1 MSKKFVRVPMTVTLQ
16 GTVLVEL
23 QENESLET
31 IDPMELEV
39 RALEN
44 FDCNND
50 EFYAVAKEKSVGA
63 DGSNAYIIDD
73 DEEDDEE
80 DDFDDECLEDDEY
93 EDDEDED
100 IEW

>member
-1 MSKKFVRVPMTVTLQ
+1 MNKKFVKVSMTVTLQ
-16 GTVLVEL
+16 GTVSVEL

-50 EFYAVAKEKSVGA
+50 EFYAVAKEKSVRA
-63 DGSNAYIIDD
+63 DGRKTAIRLQQTEMASFTA
-73 DEEDDEE
+73 
-80 DDFDDECLEDDEY
+80 
-93 EDDEDED
+93 
-100 IEW
+100 

>member
-44 FDCNND
+44 FDCNNN
-50 EFYAVAKEKSVGA
+50 EFYAVAKEKSVRA
-63 DGSNAYIIDD
+63 DGRDAAIRLQQTEMTGFTAWLSDVKGV
-73 DEEDDEE
+73 
-80 DDFDDECLEDDEY
+80 
-93 EDDEDED
+93 
-100 IEW
+100 

>member
-44 FDCNND
+44 FDCNNN
-50 EFYAVAKEKSVGA
+50 EFYAVAKEKSVSA

-93 EDDEDED
+93 EEDEDED
-100 IEW
+100 VEW

>member
-1 MSKKFVRVPMTVTLQ
+1 MNKKFVRVPMTVTLQ
-16 GTVLVEL
+16 GTILVEL

-50 EFYAVAKEKSVGA
+50 EFYAVAKEKSVRA
-63 DGSNAYIIDD
+63 DGSHAWYGFN
-73 DEEDDEE
+73 EDDE
-80 DDFDDECLEDDEY
+80 
-93 EDDEDED
+93 
-100 IEW
+100 

>member
-44 FDCNND
+44 FDCNNN
-50 EFYAVAKEKSVGA
+50 EFYAVAKEKSVRA
-63 DGSNAYIIDD
+63 DGSNAWYSFNE
-73 DEEDDEE
+73 DEE
-80 DDFDDECLEDDEY
+80 
-93 EDDEDED
+93 
-100 IEW
+100 

>member
-73 DEEDDEE
+73 EEDDEE
-80 DDFDDECLEDDEY
+80 DDFDDECLEDDE
-93 EDDEDED
+93 DEEV
-100 IEW
+100 EW

>member
-50 EFYAVAKEKSVGA
+50 EFYAVAKEKSVRA
-63 DGSNAYIIDD
+63 DGSHSWYSFN
-73 DEEDDEE
+73 EDDE
-80 DDFDDECLEDDEY
+80 
-93 EDDEDED
+93 
-100 IEW
+100 

>member
-1 MSKKFVRVPMTVTLQ
+1 MSKKFVKVLMTVTLQ
-16 GTVLVEL
+16 GTVSVEL

-50 EFYAVAKEKSVGA
+50 EFYAVAKEKSVRA
-63 DGSNAYIIDD
+63 DGSHAWYGFNKD
-73 DEEDDEE
+73 DE
-80 DDFDDECLEDDEY
+80 
-93 EDDEDED
+93 
-100 IEW
+100 

>member
-1 MSKKFVRVPMTVTLQ
+1 MSKKFVKVPMTVTLQ
-16 GTVLVEL
+16 GSVLVEL

-44 FDCNND
+44 FDCNNN

-63 DGSNAYIIDD
+63 DGSHAWYCFN
-73 DEEDDEE
+73 EDDE
-80 DDFDDECLEDDEY
+80 
-93 EDDEDED
+93 
-100 IEW
+100 

>member
-63 DGSNAYIIDD
+63 DGSHAYIID

-80 DDFDDECLEDDEY
+80 DDFDDDFWNECLEDDE
-93 EDDEDED
+93 DEDV
-100 IEW
+100 EW

>member
-1 MSKKFVRVPMTVTLQ
+1 MSKKFVRVPMTVALQ

-44 FDCNND
+44 FDCNNN
-50 EFYAVAKEKSVGA
+50 EFYTVAKEKSVRA
-63 DGSNAYIIDD
+63 DGSHAWYSFN
-73 DEEDDEE
+73 EDDE
-80 DDFDDECLEDDEY
+80 
-93 EDDEDED
+93 
-100 IEW
+100 

>member
-16 GTVLVEL
+16 GTALVEL

-44 FDCNND
+44 FDCNNN
-50 EFYAVAKEKSVGA
+50 EFYAVAKEKSVRA
-63 DGSNAYIIDD
+63 DGSHAWYSFN
-73 DEEDDEE
+73 EDDE
-80 DDFDDECLEDDEY
+80 
-93 EDDEDED
+93 
-100 IEW
+100 